1 MKKLLLI
8 LLLVSVVS
16 FGQQSKSF
24 ETLRAS
30 SEECKSIFVDSVDSF
45 YAEVNFLC
53 SSDYNNFLESGV
65 IKEYKGNTDKEENSI
80 PFAEITKVPRFLQCY
95 LVSQSEARE
104 CFKKQL
110 NAHIRRNF
118 RYPEIAQKM
127 GIQGRVYVNFIIS
140 EDGSITNIRLRGPD
154 KNLEKEAKR
163 IISKLPKMTPG
174 KQKGRPVRV
183 PFSVPISFRLQ

>member
-30 SEECKSIFVDSVDSF
+30 SEECKSIFVDSVVSF
-45 YAEVNFLC
+45 YAEVDFLC

-104 CFKKQL
+104 CFQKEL

-127 GIQGRVYVNFIIS
+127 GIQGRVYVNFIIN
-140 EDGSITNIRLRGPD
+140 ECGYIENIRLRGPD
-154 KNLEKEAKR
+154 KGSSLIKEAYR
-163 IISKLPKMTPG
+163 IISLIPRLLPGTQHNRFLMN
-174 KQKGRPVRV
+174 
-183 PFSVPISFRLQ
+183 I